1 MMRIVGPV
9 ERLGDKILFLLG
21 RVIVR
26 TVRENSV
33 QANPKYIRNLIAVF
47 AISSVKTT
55 PTTESW
61 VKLENEKRAMYK
73 TAV

>member
-26 TVRENSV
+26 TVRENSEE
-33 QANPKYIRNLIAVF
+33 ANPNYNRDFDCRVLR
-47 AISSVKTT
+47 
-55 PTTESW
+55 
-61 VKLENEKRAMYK
+61 L
-73 TAV
+73 